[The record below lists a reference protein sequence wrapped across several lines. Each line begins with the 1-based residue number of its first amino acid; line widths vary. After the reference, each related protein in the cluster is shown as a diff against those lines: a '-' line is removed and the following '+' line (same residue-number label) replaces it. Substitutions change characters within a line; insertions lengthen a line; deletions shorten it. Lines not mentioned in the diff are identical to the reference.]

1 MRRSVYT
8 LRVLP
13 FYNAPFL
20 RSSIAQIRPGEG
32 PFCIFREIWRLA
44 QSDGFRFVKVG
55 WVLAMK
61 APFLFWSEE
70 TGLTCPTPRR
80 SLYTPPVHPC
90 PLQRTRND
98 GTRQAAG
105 QTVLDA
111 KQGAHTRTLHRSALD
126 TRPPRHADRTSGVC
140 WRAWSASGKVYNFG
154 RYIYT
159 HLYLYFLCKALDYSD
174 INDII

>member
-1 MRRSVYT
+1 MYFSGNLET
-8 LRVLP
+8 CT
-13 FYNAPFL
+13 
-20 RSSIAQIRPGEG
+20 I
-32 PFCIFREIWRLA
+32 
-44 QSDGFRFVKVG
+44 G
-55 WVLAMK
+55 WVSFCEGGVGVCNESAFFILVGGDGTHL
-61 APFLFWSEE
+61 PH
-70 TGLTCPTPRR
+70 PRR

-126 TRPPRHADRTSGVC
+126 TRPPRRADRTSGVC
-140 WRAWSASGKVYNFG
+140 WRAWSVSGKVYNFG